1 MSSGRQGVTR
11 TMAVCLVVVVAA
23 AMLPR
28 LSGGVAVM
36 SVDLGGEW
44 VKVGVVTPGHALEI
58 VLNRESRRKTPLAVG
73 FKADERLFG
82 EAATTLVEKK
92 PELVFRYF
100 RDLLGVHWEEGETES
115 AAKQAAETW
124 LAGVPLPP
132 VVSSSLELALHLPDG
147 SSYSPEELTAMML
160 NYSRQLAADTAGQ
173 PVTGCVL
180 SVPAWFSQSAR
191 RALLRAAQLVQLPV
205 LQLLSSPAAVA
216 LHYGAFSTQE
226 ITTKPSTVLFA
237 DVGATGTT
245 VTVVQ
250 YVVSTEKNG
259 KTPSLKI
266 LGQSWDRGVSGLA
279 MDILLANEINRRF
292 EAQGNSKAMEGLDA
306 ARARRSR
313 AKLLRE
319 ASRVK
324 TILSANSD
332 HVAQVESYIGE
343 KDLRIKMTRTE
354 FESLC
359 APFFPLLS
367 KVISSALSSA
377 SLSPADLDHV
387 LLVGG
392 ASRVPWVQRILQ
404 EDLGRQEL
412 GKNVNA
418 DEAVALG
425 CALRAAALSPAFRVR
440 PFVVTDSSPY
450 PLLINFWKDESNSDA
465 TSEGAT
471 VHTPRQIQ
479 RLLYP
484 QLSPAPQRKVV
495 TFNRRIGDFS
505 LTLSYGN
512 LSLLPPEFSRVLNQ
526 VNISEIQLEGVATA
540 ISSAPP
546 SALTRGVKAHFLLDD
561 NGILTLDR
569 AEVVFEVE
577 EEVIKEEEEPSTL
590 RKLGNTIS
598 SLFTGG
604 EKNET
609 EDDGKELG
617 EGDTDAEGGAGAQ
630 EPNPTPA
637 PAPTD
642 APSPTTAVPEVNEP
656 KGKVSRKVKITR
668 PVMATV
674 TVMDYP
680 TPSTTQVDESK
691 SRLEALS
698 RVDEERA
705 ERERALS
712 NLEAFIFDTLRK
724 LEDEELHAVTRPEER
739 AELETNLRT
748 VSNWL
753 DEEGYA
759 ADTKMLKNKHRGLR
773 SAWRGLSTRLVE
785 AQARPALIQALNITL
800 NHSSTFLSLAKLFPA
815 EQHMLT
821 STEIAGLESLIHN
834 TSAWL
839 EEAIKVQAA
848 LPAWENPHLKAADLR
863 ERKAELDREV
873 NILGNKLR
881 FSKPVVSKKKPAEE
895 NDTNTN
901 QSGQE
906 GAGGKRE
913 SEADGVGGERGKETE
928 DVGVKGGVEGAGE
941 ERVSEGEGGEK
952 GTEGTGSKHE
962 EANNGKHQEN
972 DSEQRIPSATHD
984 SDEL

>member
-1 MSSGRQGVTR
+1 MSSGRQGATR
-11 TMAVCLVVVVAA
+11 TMTVCLLIVVAGA
-23 AMLPR
+23 LLPH
-28 LSGGVAVM
+28 LSEGVAVM

-115 AAKQAAETW
+115 AAKQAAESW
-124 LAGVPLPP
+124 LVGVPLPP
-132 VVSSSLELALHLPDG
+132 IVSSSLELALHLPDG

-250 YVVSTEKNG
+250 YVVSAEKNG

-266 LGQSWDRGVSGLA
+266 LGQSWNRGVSGLA
-279 MDILLANEINRRF
+279 MDILLANEISRRF
-292 EAQGNSKAMEGLDA
+292 EAQGHPKAMEGLDA

-343 KDLRIKMTRTE
+343 KDLRIKVTRTE
-354 FESLC
+354 FESIC

-367 KVISSALSSA
+367 EVISSALSSA

-387 LLVGG
+387 ILVGG

-440 PFVVTDSSPY
+440 PFAVTDSSPY
-450 PLLINFWKDESNSDA
+450 PFLINFLKDESNSDA
-465 TSEGAT
+465 TSEGSV
-471 VHTPRQIQ
+471 VHSPRHIQ

-495 TFNRRIGDFS
+495 TFNRRTGDFS

-561 NGILTLDR
+561 NGILALDR

-590 RKLGNTIS
+590 TKLGNTIS

-609 EDDGKELG
+609 QEDEGKELR

-630 EPNPTPA
+630 EPNPTPG
-637 PAPTD
+637 PAD
-642 APSPTTAVPEVNEP
+642 APSPTTAAPEVNEP
-656 KGKVSRKVKITR
+656 KSKVSRKVKITR

-680 TPSTTQVDESK
+680 TPSTTQIEESK
-691 SRLEALS
+691 SRLEALA
-698 RVDEERA
+698 RIDEDRA

-712 NLEAFIFDTLRK
+712 NLEAFIFDTLMK
-724 LEDEELHAVTRPEER
+724 LEDEELHAVTSQR
-739 AELETNLRT
+739 
-748 VSNWL
+748 
-753 DEEGYA
+753 
-759 ADTKMLKNKHRGLR
+759 
-773 SAWRGLSTRLVE
+773 
-785 AQARPALIQALNITL
+785 
-800 NHSSTFLSLAKLFPA
+800 
-815 EQHMLT
+815 
-821 STEIAGLESLIHN
+821 
-834 TSAWL
+834 
-839 EEAIKVQAA
+839 
-848 LPAWENPHLKAADLR
+848 
-863 ERKAELDREV
+863 
-873 NILGNKLR
+873 
-881 FSKPVVSKKKPAEE
+881 
-895 NDTNTN
+895 
-901 QSGQE
+901 
-906 GAGGKRE
+906 
-913 SEADGVGGERGKETE
+913 
-928 DVGVKGGVEGAGE
+928 
-941 ERVSEGEGGEK
+941 
-952 GTEGTGSKHE
+952 
-962 EANNGKHQEN
+962 
-972 DSEQRIPSATHD
+972 SEQSSRQPCVPFPVGLMRRDTQLIPRC
-984 SDEL
+984 